1 MRPASAMARNRIPRH
16 MEAIMTAPAS
26 AIEGVLFCQ
35 LLLAEAYATLSD
47 DFSSSPCGVCTC
59 VYEKHCTCV
68 YGHHTETRYPKKI
81 ISWITQKRSRKSNM
95 RALES
100 NMSQNSSILLT
111 QRFYLPQSG
120 FQHLRILIFHG
131 VQHLLYCG
139 LISSSTTTFQYNNMN
154 ALLSYFLSFAFALL
168 QATYL

>member
-1 MRPASAMARNRIPRH
+1 MCFQSTHLVGERRMRPASAMARNRIPRH

-35 LLLAEAYATLSD
+35 LLLAAAYATLFD
-47 DFSSSPCGVCTC
+47 DLCVYEKHCTC

-68 YGHHTETRYPKKI
+68 YGHHTETCYPKKI
-81 ISWITQKRSRKSNM
+81 ISWRTQKRSRKSNM

-100 NMSQNSSILLT
+100 NMSQNSSILWT

-139 LISSSTTTFQYNNMN
+139 LISSSTTT
-154 ALLSYFLSFAFALL
+154 
-168 QATYL
+168 

>member
-35 LLLAEAYATLSD
+35 LLLAAAYAALSD
-47 DFSSSPCGVCTC
+47 AFFSHLRIPLLCARACMENTAHACMSTTL
-59 VYEKHCTCV
+59 KHLTQ
-68 YGHHTETRYPKKI
+68 KKT

-100 NMSQNSSILLT
+100 NMSQNSSILWT

-131 VQHLLYCG
+131 VQHLLNCG
-139 LISSSTTTFQYNNMN
+139 LISSSTTT
-154 ALLSYFLSFAFALL
+154 
-168 QATYL
+168 

>member
-35 LLLAEAYATLSD
+35 LLLAAADATLSD
-47 DFSSSPCGVCTC
+47 DFSSSCGVFTC
-59 VYEKHCTCV
+59 VYGKHCTCV
-68 YGHHTETRYPKKI
+68 YEHHTETPYPKKT
-81 ISWITQKRSRKSNM
+81 ISWVTQKRSRKSNM

-100 NMSQNSSILLT
+100 NMSQNSSILWT

-131 VQHLLYCG
+131 VPHLVYYG
-139 LISSSTTTFQYNNMN
+139 LISSSTTT
-154 ALLSYFLSFAFALL
+154 
-168 QATYL
+168 